1 MSTGSSLDLLV
12 LKELLGRMGG
22 CDTLLDVSSQQ
33 LEGLAGGRTLQAE
46 VMGAQVKD
54 NVNKKAIKILRDTML
69 SSGTALP
76 LLLFIAQSRSN
87 ILYQQTSPG
96 SASAGSSA
104 GSSSQLKL
112 ISYLYDTCQDVL
124 MQFTDFLL
132 NSNSPST
139 SSTGSGSGNGNGNK
153 AGGGAG
159 AGGGA
164 ESLVEMMP
172 SMRYLLNDIGL
183 AIPIAFQLIR
193 PLLRIALQYGVNPTS
208 APIHLQ
214 PWHPFSEEMK
224 EIVYQYLPSDIWNA
238 ISPELYLTF
247 WSLSLYDVFL
257 PKLKYETEIKRLK
270 DKYSDLDLSTSSS
283 LAMATMNG
291 KVSSSSSQEDRLL
304 LKQKR
309 NEMNKLLALTNT
321 LKEELDA
328 QRKHVESIRNMMI
341 HFKKSYLTHVT
352 SELSPKTTEYI
363 MQHCLFARVI
373 LSPTDAIFCSQ
384 FFMLLHSLETPGF
397 STIHFIDKTM
407 KTLAPLIFCSTEYE
421 ASFLG
426 FYIHDLLEICNR
438 WIVSKTAYNKEARAK
453 CGMEKTFGAK
463 GIDGRATHEEYL
475 NVCKVSWCTCLFCDL
490 NSLLPS

>member
-54 NVNKKAIKILRDTML
+54 NVNKKAVRVLRDTML

-87 ILYQQTSPG
+87 ILYQNTE
-96 SASAGSSA
+96 GSST
-104 GSSSQLKL
+104 QLKL

-132 NSNSPST
+132 
-139 SSTGSGSGNGNGNK
+139 SSGTNANGK
-153 AGGGAG
+153 
-159 AGGGA
+159 GA
-164 ESLVEMMP
+164 ESLVEVMP
-172 SMRYLLNDIGL
+172 PMRYLLGDVGL
-183 AIPIAFQLIR
+183 AIPIAFQLVR
-193 PLLRIALQYGVNPTS
+193 PLVRAALQYGDNPTS
-208 APIHLQ
+208 APANLQ
-214 PWHPFSEEMK
+214 QWHPFSNEMK
-224 EIVYQYLPSDIWNA
+224 DVVCQYLPEDIWCA

-257 PKLKYETEIKRLK
+257 PKIKYETEIKRLK
-270 DKYSDLDLSTSSS
+270 EKYTELDQKNSPS
-283 LAMATMNG
+283 
-291 KVSSSSSQEDRLL
+291 EDRLA
-304 LKQKR
+304 LKQR
-309 NEMNKLLALTNT
+309 RADMTKLLNTTNT

-328 QRKHVESIRNMMI
+328 QRKHIDIIRAMI
-341 HFKKSYLTHVT
+341 VNSKRSYLTHVT

-363 MQHCLFARVI
+363 MQYCLFSRVI

-407 KTLAPLIFCSTEYE
+407 KTVAPLIFCSTEYE
-421 ASFLG
+421 ASFIG
-426 FYIHDLLEICNR
+426 FYINDLLEICNR
-438 WIVSKTAYNKEARAK
+438 WIVSKTAYNKEARSK
-453 CGMEKTFGAK
+453 CGMEKTFGSK
-463 GIDGRATHEEYL
+463 GMDGRATHEEFL
-475 NVCKVSWCTCLFCDL
+475 NVCKVPL
-490 NSLLPS
+490 SLHEF

>member
-87 ILYQQTSPG
+87 ILYQQSSESG
-96 SASAGSSA
+96 SGSST

-132 NSNSPST
+132 NSNSS
-139 SSTGSGSGNGNGNK
+139 SASTGNPNSK
-153 AGGGAG
+153 GGE
-159 AGGGA
+159 GGGA

-193 PLLRIALQYGVNPTS
+193 PLLRIALQYGDNPSS
-208 APIHLQ
+208 APAHLQ
-214 PWHPFSEEMK
+214 QWHPFSQDMK
-224 EIVYQYLPSDIWNA
+224 DIVYQYLPSDIWNA

-257 PKLKYETEIKRLK
+257 PKIKYETEIKRLK
-270 DKYSDLDLSTSSS
+270 EKYSDLDLATSSS
-283 LAMATMNG
+283 MTIN
-291 KVSSSSSQEDRLL
+291 KISNQEDRLL

-309 NEMNKLLALTNT
+309 NEMNKLLNLTNT
-321 LKEELDA
+321 LKEELDH
-328 QRKHVESIRNMMI
+328 QRKHVEIIRNMMI
-341 HFKKSYLTHVT
+341 HFKKDYLTHVT

-363 MQHCLFARVI
+363 MQYCLFARVI

-438 WIVSKTAYNKEARAK
+438 WIVSKTAYNKEARSK

-475 NVCKVSWCTCLFCDL
+475 NVCKV
-490 NSLLPS
+490 